1 VGFIK
6 GLLGIGNNNGAN
18 FQAQGVNPN
27 MIGGAQNA
35 VVNDINQQQQF
46 VDALGGQNGIG
57 NQSNVFN
64 QQQMLANQLGRQA
77 QGQGPNPALNQL
89 SMTTGQNIAN
99 QAALMAGQRGVGNN
113 PGLAAR
119 NIANQGAAIQQQ
131 ATGQAA
137 LQRAQQQLAAQQQLQ
152 AQQGQMAGLA
162 SQQVGQQH
170 SALQGMAGTA
180 LGNQQQL
187 LGMQAN
193 MNNANAGI
201 AGTNA
206 QSQAGG
212 FGSIMGSIGSAVL
225 PGVFAG
231 GGEVTNS
238 SGPQSFLGQYAKSFE
253 KGGKVAGKAKIKGN
267 SYSNDKV
274 PALLSPGEIVLPRSV
289 TQSDEP
295 IEKSKKFVSAVMAKG
310 KRS

>member
-1 VGFIK
+1 
-6 GLLGIGNNNGAN
+6 
-18 FQAQGVNPN
+18 

-170 SALQGMAGTA
+170 SALQGM
-180 LGNQQQL
+180 
-187 LGMQAN
+187 
-193 MNNANAGI
+193 
-201 AGTNA
+201 
-206 QSQAGG
+206 
-212 FGSIMGSIGSAVL
+212 
-225 PGVFAG
+225 
-231 GGEVTNS
+231 
-238 SGPQSFLGQYAKSFE
+238 
-253 KGGKVAGKAKIKGN
+253 
-267 SYSNDKV
+267 
-274 PALLSPGEIVLPRSV
+274 
-289 TQSDEP
+289 
-295 IEKSKKFVSAVMAKG
+295 
-310 KRS
+310 